1 MLTSMAIAL
10 LTHRGFWTRIV
21 VFGTGLL
28 VYAWVVRLMARE
40 HSIIGIAL
48 FSLLI
53 LFSGAGLIATL
64 MRRPP
69 RRTR

>member
-1 MLTSMAIAL
+1 MATAA

-28 VYAWVVRLMARE
+28 LYAWGTRLMARE
-40 HSIIGIAL
+40 DSIIGVAL

-69 RRTR
+69 RRPR

>member
-1 MLTSMAIAL
+1 MAITV

-21 VFGTGLL
+21 VCGTGLL
-28 VYAWVVRLMARE
+28 VYVWGMRLMARE
-40 HSIIGIAL
+40 HSIAGIAL

-53 LFSGAGLIATL
+53 LFNSAGLTATL
-64 MRRPP
+64 IRRPP